1 MRKPTINFH
10 RVGRQSLT
18 SLKLRRLFDIYRIE
32 KQNLIELELR
42 FLSFKHHYFDPVY
55 YLFSMNFMTRRQL
68 LYEYKKECKNKR
80 KKQKYFNT
88 ISALLNTDLRRKVLP
103 SVNALS
109 SWVLSCQKN

>member
-1 MRKPTINFH
+1 MREPTINFH

-55 YLFSMNFMTRRQL
+55 YLFSLNFMTRRQL
-68 LYEYKKECKNKR
+68 LYEYKKSARIKGKTKNILTPLVYY
-80 KKQKYFNT
+80 KYQQT
-88 ISALLNTDLRRKVLP
+88 RLNGFKYGDLNENYGN
-103 SVNALS
+103 S
-109 SWVLSCQKN
+109 

>member
-1 MRKPTINFH
+1 MREPTINFH

-55 YLFSMNFMTRRQL
+55 YLFSMNFMTRQL
-68 LYEYKKECKNKR
+68 SYEYIKRVQEEKKAAQEYFDPFSVVLMAIRVVEFSSGGYKIR
-80 KKQKYFNT
+80 KIF
-88 ISALLNTDLRRKVLP
+88 A
-103 SVNALS
+103 
-109 SWVLSCQKN
+109 

>member
-1 MRKPTINFH
+1 MREPTINFH

-55 YLFSMNFMTRRQL
+55 YLFSLNFMTRRQL
-68 LYEYKKECKNKR
+68 LYEYKKSARIKG
-80 KKQKYFNT
+80 KKQKYFNP
-88 ISALLNTDLRRKVLP
+88 ISVPL
-103 SVNALS
+103 
-109 SWVLSCQKN
+109 

>member
-1 MRKPTINFH
+1 MREPTINFH

-55 YLFSMNFMTRRQL
+55 YLFSMNFMTGQL
-68 LYEYKKECKNKR
+68 SYEYKKSARIKGKNK
-80 KKQKYFNT
+80 N
-88 ISALLNTDLRRKVLP
+88 I
-103 SVNALS
+103 
-109 SWVLSCQKN
+109 

>member
-1 MRKPTINFH
+1 MREPTINFH

-55 YLFSMNFMTRRQL
+55 YLFSMNFMTKTVIVRI
-68 LYEYKKECKNKR
+68 EKECKR
-80 KKQKYFNT
+80 KKNNNF
-88 ISALLNTDLRRKVLP
+88 
-103 SVNALS
+103 
-109 SWVLSCQKN
+109 

>member
-1 MRKPTINFH
+1 MREPTINFH

-55 YLFSMNFMTRRQL
+55 YLFSMNFMTSRQL
-68 LYEYKKECKNKR
+68 SYEYKKSARVKTA
-80 KKQKYFNT
+80 KQKQCYHLPPIT
-88 ISALLNTDLRRKVLP
+88 GCLILKRVILNGSEGYKD
-103 SVNALS
+103 
-109 SWVLSCQKN
+109 

>member
-1 MRKPTINFH
+1 MREPTINFH

-68 LYEYKKECKNKR
+68 LYEYKKSARIKGKNKNILTPLVYYSNIN
-80 KKQKYFNT
+80 KH
-88 ISALLNTDLRRKVLP
+88 V
-103 SVNALS
+103 
-109 SWVLSCQKN
+109 

>member
-1 MRKPTINFH
+1 MREPTINFH

-55 YLFSMNFMTRRQL
+55 YLFSMNFMTRQL
-68 LYEYKKECKNKR
+68 SNEYIKR
-80 KKQKYFNT
+80 VQEGKKKQHKNILTHLVCYSNMYQET
-88 ISALLNTDLRRKVLP
+88 RLNGFK
-103 SVNALS
+103 
-109 SWVLSCQKN
+109 

>member
-1 MRKPTINFH
+1 MREPTINFH

-55 YLFSMNFMTRRQL
+55 YLFSMNFMTRQL
-68 LYEYKKECKNKR
+68 SYEYKKSAIF
-80 KKQKYFNT
+80 KKVEQKYFDP
-88 ISALLNTDLRRKVLP
+88 ISVLL
-103 SVNALS
+103 
-109 SWVLSCQKN
+109 